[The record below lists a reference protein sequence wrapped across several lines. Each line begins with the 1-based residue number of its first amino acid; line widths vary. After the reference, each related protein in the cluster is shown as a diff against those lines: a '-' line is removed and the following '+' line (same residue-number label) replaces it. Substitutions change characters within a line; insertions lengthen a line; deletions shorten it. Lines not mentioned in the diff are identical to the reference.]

1 MPTITLKN
9 LTKTYG
15 NSTTPAVNNIDITVA
30 DGEFMC
36 LLGPSGCGKTTIL
49 RMIAGIEH
57 SSGGEIAID
66 SKVVD
71 SVAESR
77 FVPPEQRQIGL
88 VFQNY
93 ALWPHMTVER
103 NVDFGLR
110 IQKVPAHERKAR
122 CMDVMEKLRILEYAD
137 RYPSQLS
144 GGQQQRVALA
154 RMLAV
159 NPGILLL
166 DEPLSNL
173 DATLRLEMRAEL
185 RRIHE
190 TFGTT
195 IVFVSHDQWEAMTLA
210 NTIAVMSKGQ
220 LQQIGTPDEIYAEPS
235 NRFVA
240 EFIGNPKINIIE
252 LNNISETINKVADHI
267 VARLP
272 ESTKAHSCCIRP
284 EEIVLSDRPHSHT
297 LPMTIENIMP
307 TGGSW
312 VIELSYADCRL
323 FHSTQRQPN
332 WRATEQIHA
341 FLPTESL
348 HFFDREDKR
357 LPLFDKPHW
366 DQTITPTKETV
377 VYHRTT
383 TKNHSVFVS
392 PISTQ
397 HSLSTQTPQA

>member
-1 MPTITLKN
+1 MPTITLTN
-9 LTKTYG
+9 LTKCYDG
-15 NSTTPAVNNIDITVA
+15 NTEPSVDQVSLTVE

-57 SSGGEIAID
+57 STSGEIAVD
-66 SKVVD
+66 DLVVD
-71 SVAESR
+71 SVHQSC
-77 FVPPEQRQIGL
+77 FIPPEQRRIGL

-110 IQKVPAHERKAR
+110 LQKVPAQERKER
-122 CMDVMEKLRILEYAD
+122 CVDVMSKLRIVEYAD

-159 NPGILLL
+159 NPGVLLL

-185 RRIHE
+185 RRLHQ

-195 IVFVSHDQWEAMTLA
+195 IIFVSHDQWEAMTLA
-210 NTIAVMSKGQ
+210 NTIAVMNKGQ

-240 EFIGNPKINIIE
+240 EFIGNPKINIVDLQASAAEQVSLANHILSRIPANE
-252 LNNISETINKVADHI
+252 LTSVCA
-267 VARLP
+267 
-272 ESTKAHSCCIRP
+272 IRP
-284 EEIVLSDRPHSHT
+284 EEIILTDTANTNT
-297 LPMTIENIMP
+297 LPMNIENIMP

-312 VIELSYADCRL
+312 VIELSFGEDRL
-323 FHSTQRQPN
+323 FHSTQSRPK
-332 WRATEQIHA
+332 WREGEQVNA
-341 FLPTESL
+341 YLPTQSL
-348 HFFDREDKR
+348 HFFDQTGHR
-357 LPLFDKPHW
+357 LVLPESHIDY
-366 DQTITPTKETV
+366 T
-377 VYHRTT
+377 
-383 TKNHSVFVS
+383 NVFTNMTRS
-392 PISTQ
+392 S
-397 HSLSTQTPQA
+397 QAPNAQPFVNQA